1 MAFLPAPQTF
11 GSQFGAG
18 LGKGIAETL
27 PEKLE
32 QFITTKRSEREK
44 SSINQKIEKLGEN
57 ATLTDKMGVWLSSN
71 LSPEDKKQGYEML
84 KQEGATGFAEK
95 FKNQNYTVSDIVE
108 GTSLGYITPGLA
120 PILAAPLLKDPLE
133 QKVLQQLLGTNGD
146 LGLQAPV
153 QEEQITETISEEAPI
168 STGQIPTGDVPIQA
182 PPMSTAK
189 NPTQSMSADT
199 PMPTKAPRVTKSGKG
214 GWSQV
219 PDEDLSK
226 FALLKGPVA
235 DSAKLELNR
244 REKEKEREFKERE
257 LEFKGEESAQKRKE
271 FGHTSTA
278 QYAADVRESAKNSEE
293 VQHAVGEVKRIA
305 ESGETGVNAKNLF
318 QEFLKNRSSFLANA
332 FINKT
337 QQNLISATKS
347 LAGGFRELFG
357 ARPTQREFFWY
368 ENILPN
374 ILKDADTNIAAA
386 DYFGRVANNRVR
398 TQEVMDDIVEEN
410 GGFRPI
416 DLDVKVRKRM
426 KPEQDRLITEGER
439 LYKEQQAREAMPK
452 QDTAQTTE
460 ADFDMKK
467 MPPASGH
474 EGKTIEDDKG
484 NKYKSNGKNWRKL

>member
-18 LGKGIAETL
+18 LGQGIAATL

-44 SSINQKIEKLGEN
+44 SSINQKIEALGES

-71 LSPEDKKQGYEML
+71 LSPEDKKQGYEVL
-84 KQEGATGFAEK
+84 KNEGATEFAEK
-95 FKNQNYTVSDIVE
+95 FKNQNYTIADIVE

-120 PILAAPLLKDPLE
+120 PILAAPLMKDPLE
-133 QKVLQQLLGTNGD
+133 QKVLQQILGEGFGEAD
-146 LGLQAPV
+146 PI
-153 QEEQITETISEEAPI
+153 QEEQVTEIISEEALL
-168 STGQIPTGDVPIQA
+168 PTGEVPIQA
-182 PPMSTAK
+182 PPMSAAK
-189 NPTQSMSADT
+189 NPTQSMSSDT

-219 PDEDLSK
+219 PDEDISK
-226 FALLKGPVA
+226 FSLLKGPVA

-244 REKEKEREFKERE
+244 REKEKDREFKEKE
-257 LEFKGEESAQKRKE
+257 FEFKGEESDKKRKE

-305 ESGETGVNAKNLF
+305 DSGETGVNASNLF

-416 DLDVKVRKRM
+416 DIDVKVRKRM
-426 KPEQDRLITEGER
+426 KPEQDRLISEGER
-439 LYKEQQAREAMPK
+439 LYKEQQVKESTPQ
-452 QDTAQTTE
+452 QDTIQNSDT
-460 ADFDMKK
+460 DFSMEK
-467 MPPASGH
+467 MPAASDH

-484 NKYKSNGKNWRKL
+484 NRYKSNGKTWRKL